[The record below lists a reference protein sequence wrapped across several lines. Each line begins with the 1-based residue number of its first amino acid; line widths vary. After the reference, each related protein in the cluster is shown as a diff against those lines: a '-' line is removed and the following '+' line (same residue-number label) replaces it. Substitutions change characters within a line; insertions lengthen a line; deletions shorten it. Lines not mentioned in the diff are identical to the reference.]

1 MTRIADLL
9 DREPSRPAEELF
21 QRTYLSPAEM
31 REAAVRH
38 VLRKKASQES
48 VLRGLFREHGAS
60 LIESAK
66 LEGCSR
72 RIAFDEDQFVR
83 YYPYLPHVVELSIDV
98 LTGLRMQSDMQGE
111 TADDR
116 PIVHQVFDLLMSSRT
131 GLAQQPVG
139 ALVSIDRIYEMLTA
153 CIAPHKQRDVLEI
166 GRRFEWDDDY
176 PGMAARV
183 AQAICLL
190 EFVRTDLP
198 RTTRNIAALLIQ
210 RVTEPPPTLAVA
222 AILHHL
228 KRAGLARETADGWR
242 LCDHNALHR
251 IASDLERLKND
262 VGVVNPRASG
272 WHNGPIQLAK
282 KIIARMLAWY
292 TRPVRE
298 FDASVARS
306 LEELVSAV
314 DRLSVNLAEQFSR
327 NWSDLEHLSMN
338 VVALEGRIALSEKR
352 HANGAG
358 GQNRT
363 TYIIGLFGTGRRY
376 INQLLLDTLGERVR
390 YFRDTIRLHPGPT
403 PMIYSGHATM
413 KHPCR
418 LQEPPAVMSS
428 VLQAVRSQ
436 FANSIFIYRHP
447 LDSLLTNWVWWRSFL
462 YDNRAISGISEVYA
476 NVDDLCS
483 ELERNFAD
491 FQSLADGDP
500 DFFAAA
506 PGPRFLSFA
515 EYVEET
521 ELHLQAARVSLRL
534 EDSMADPLKEFSKVA
549 EVISLDLN
557 GSGSRIG
564 PPRSKPYGY
573 LAVRERVPRFR
584 SFIDGLDAETRGR
597 IARMGYSIA

>member
-1 MTRIADLL
+1 
-9 DREPSRPAEELF
+9 
-21 QRTYLSPAEM
+21 M
-31 REAAVRH
+31 R
-38 VLRKKASQES
+38 
-48 VLRGLFREHGAS
+48 
-60 LIESAK
+60 
-66 LEGCSR
+66 
-72 RIAFDEDQFVR
+72 
-83 YYPYLPHVVELSIDV
+83 
-98 LTGLRMQSDMQGE
+98 GE

-116 PIVHQVFDLLMSSRT
+116 PIIHQVFDLLMSSRT

-139 ALVSIDRIYEMLTA
+139 ALVSIDRIYEMLKA
-153 CIAPHKQRDVLEI
+153 YIAPHKQRDVLEI

-176 PGMAARV
+176 PGMASRV
-183 AQAICLL
+183 ARAICLL

-228 KRAGLARETADGWR
+228 KRTGLARETAGGWR

-251 IASDLERLKND
+251 IASDLERLKKD
-262 VGVVNPRASG
+262 VGVVNPRPSG
-272 WHNGPIQLAK
+272 WRNSPIQLTK
-282 KIIARMLAWY
+282 RIIARMLAWY

-298 FDASVARS
+298 FDASVTRS

-314 DRLSVNLAEQFSR
+314 DRLSVNLAEQFTR
-327 NWSDLEHLSMN
+327 NWTDLEHLSMN
-338 VVALEGRIALSEKR
+338 VIALEGRIALSEKR

-358 GQNRT
+358 GQPRT

-390 YFRDTIRLHPGPT
+390 FFRDTIRLHPGPT

-413 KHPCR
+413 KHLCR

-428 VLQAVRSQ
+428 ILQAVRSQ
-436 FANSIFIYRHP
+436 FANAIFIYRHP

-462 YDNRAISGISEVYA
+462 HDNRAISGISEVYPA
-476 NVDDLCS
+476 VDDLCA

-491 FQSLADGDP
+491 FQSLAQGDP
-500 DFFAAA
+500 EFFAAA

-515 EYVEET
+515 EFVEET
-521 ELHLQAARVSLRL
+521 ELHLQCAPLALRL
-534 EDSMADPLKEFSKVA
+534 EDFMADPLQEFSKVA
-549 EVISLDLN
+549 ELISLDLN
-557 GSGSRIG
+557 GNGSRIG

-573 LAVRERVPRFR
+573 LAVREKVPRFR

-597 IARMGYSIA
+597 MARMGYSIA

>member
-1 MTRIADLL
+1 MTKIADLL
-9 DREPSRPAEELF
+9 DQEAPGPLEELVR
-21 QRTYLSPAEM
+21 QTRMSPADI
-31 REAAVRH
+31 REAAARH
-38 VLRKKASQES
+38 VLRKKASQEA
-48 VLRGLFREHGAS
+48 VLQRLFREHGAS
-60 LIESAK
+60 LMENVK

-83 YYPYLPHVVELSIDV
+83 FYPYLPHLIDLSIEI
-98 LTGLRMQSDMQGE
+98 LTGLRGHPDACGE
-111 TADDR
+111 IADSSAAAQALEML
-116 PIVHQVFDLLMSSRT
+116 VSSRT
-131 GLAQQPVG
+131 GLAQQPVE
-139 ALVSIDRIYEMLTA
+139 ALVSIDRIYETLKA
-153 CIAPHKQRDVLEI
+153 YIAPHKQRDVLEI

-183 AQAICLL
+183 ARAICLL
-190 EFVRTDLP
+190 EFVRTVLP
-198 RTTRNIAALLIQ
+198 RTTRNIAALLVQ
-210 RVTEPPPTLAVA
+210 RVTEPPPIVEVA
-222 AILHHL
+222 TILHHL
-228 KRAGLARETADGWR
+228 KHAGLARETAEGWR

-251 IASDLERLKND
+251 IVCDLQRLKND
-262 VGVVNPRASG
+262 IGVVNPRPSG
-272 WHNGPIQLAK
+272 WHNGPIQLTK
-282 KIIARMLAWY
+282 KVIARMLAWY

-298 FDASVARS
+298 FDASVTRS

-314 DRLSVNLAEQFSR
+314 DRLSVNLAEQFDR
-327 NWSDLEHLSMN
+327 NWFDLERLSMN

-358 GQNRT
+358 KPQKT

-390 YFRDTIRLHPGPT
+390 YFRDSIRLHPGPT

-413 KHPCR
+413 KHLCR

-428 VLQAVRSQ
+428 ILEAVRSQ

-447 LDSLLTNWVWWRSFL
+447 LDSLLTTWVWWRSFL
-462 YDNRAISGISEVYA
+462 HDNRAVSGISEVYP
-476 NVDDLCS
+476 NVDDFCA

-491 FQSLADGDP
+491 FQSLAQGDP
-500 DFFAAA
+500 EFFAAS

-521 ELHLQAARVSLRL
+521 ELHLQSAPLALRL
-534 EDSMADPLKEFSKVA
+534 EDCTTDPLKEFSKVA
-549 EVISLDLN
+549 ELISLDLN
-557 GSGSRIG
+557 GNSSRIG

-573 LAVRERVPRFR
+573 LAVREKVPRFR

-597 IARMGYSIA
+597 ITRMGYGIA

>member
-1 MTRIADLL
+1 MTRIGDLL
-9 DREPSRPAEELF
+9 DQEAPGPLEELAR
-21 QRTYLSPAEM
+21 QAPMSPADI

-38 VLRKKASQES
+38 VLHKKASQES
-48 VLRGLFREHGAS
+48 VLRRLFREHGAS
-60 LIESAK
+60 LIENAK

-83 YYPYLPHVVELSIDV
+83 SYPYLPHLIDLFIDI
-98 LTGLRMQSDMQGE
+98 LTGLRAQSEVRGE
-111 TADDR
+111 IADER
-116 PIVHQVFDLLMSSRT
+116 PLIRPVFDILMSSRT

-139 ALVSIDRIYEMLTA
+139 ALVSIDRIYEMLKA
-153 CIAPHKQRDVLEI
+153 RIAPHKQRDVLEI

-183 AQAICLL
+183 ARAICAL
-190 EFVRTDLP
+190 EFVGTDLP

-228 KRAGLARETADGWR
+228 KRTGLARESADGWR
-242 LCDHNALHR
+242 LCDHHALHR
-251 IASDLERLKND
+251 IASDLERLKNN
-262 VGVVNPRASG
+262 VGVVNPRPSG

-282 KIIARMLAWY
+282 KALARILAWY
-292 TRPVRE
+292 IRPVRE
-298 FDASVARS
+298 FDASVTRS

-314 DRLSVNLAEQFSR
+314 DGLSVDLAEQFSR
-327 NWSDLEHLSMN
+327 NWTDLQHLSMN
-338 VVALEGRIALSEKR
+338 VVALEGRIAMSEKR

-358 GQNRT
+358 GQPKT

-376 INQLLLDTLGERVR
+376 INGLLLDTLGERVR

-413 KHPCR
+413 KHLCR
-418 LQEPPAVMSS
+418 LQEPPAVMSAI
-428 VLQAVRSQ
+428 LQAVRSQ
-436 FANSIFIYRHP
+436 FANAIFIYRHP

-462 YDNRAISGISEVYA
+462 HDHRAISGISEVYP
-476 NVDDLCS
+476 NVDDLCA
-483 ELERNFAD
+483 ELEGNFAD
-491 FQSLADGDP
+491 FQSLAQGDP
-500 DFFAAA
+500 EFFASS

-534 EDSMADPLKEFSKVA
+534 EDCTADPLKEFSKVA
-549 EVISLDLN
+549 ELISLDLN
-557 GSGSRIG
+557 GNGARIE

-573 LAVRERVPRFR
+573 LAVREKVPRFKG
-584 SFIDGLDAETRGR
+584 FIDGLDGATRGR
-597 IARMGYSIA
+597 IARMGYGIA